1 MSEQTNQ
8 PKDVELTPEEIQERR
23 AQLKE
28 FYTNQMDLLRPQLE
42 YETILASIEEQRFK
56 RMTMIYRQAE
66 MSMGPQEKKEK
77 KEQAEGKEKK
87 ERTLKKD

>member
-1 MSEQTNQ
+1 MSTEKNQ
-8 PKDVELTPEEIQERR
+8 PEQEQLTPEQIEERK

-28 FYTNQMDLLRPQLE
+28 FYINQMDLLKPQLE

-56 RMTMIYRQAE
+56 RTTMIYRHAE
-66 MSMGPQEKKEK
+66 LTAGPEQES
-77 KEQAEGKEKK
+77 EGKQKK

>member
-66 MSMGPQEKKEK
+66 MQMGPQEE
-77 KEQAEGKEKK
+77 KEQKKQAEEKEKK

>member
-56 RMTMIYRQAE
+56 RMTMIYSQAE
-66 MSMGPQEKKEK
+66 MSMGPQEEKEK